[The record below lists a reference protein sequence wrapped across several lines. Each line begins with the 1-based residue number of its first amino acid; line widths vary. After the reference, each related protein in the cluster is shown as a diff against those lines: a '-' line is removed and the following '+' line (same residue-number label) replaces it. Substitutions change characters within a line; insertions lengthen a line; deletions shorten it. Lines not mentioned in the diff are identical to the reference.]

1 MSYQPSYLMA
11 FLCAVGGFMGYSKT
25 GSIPSLVAG
34 VGVGSLYGYAGYLIH
49 HHRPYGIETA
59 IGASVLLAGAMVPRA
74 IKTNFQKPVP
84 AVMSVLSLV
93 AGAFFIKKLLEQ

>member
-1 MSYQPSYLMA
+1 
-11 FLCAVGGFMGYSKT
+11 MGYSKT
-25 GSIPSLVAG
+25 GSVPSLVAG

>member
-1 MSYQPSYLMA
+1 MLKLIRVYS
-11 FLCAVGGFMGYSKT
+11 GFIGFSKT
-25 GSIPSLVAG
+25 GSVPSLVAG
-34 VGVGSLYGYAGYLIH
+34 VGVGSVYGYAGYLIH

-93 AGAFFIKKLLEQ
+93 AGAFFIKKLLEK